1 MEMKQQQASPI
12 IEILQKLIIQPDI
25 PFYAPGHKHGQGVS
39 KILSDLL
46 GKRTFQADLPE
57 LPELDNLFAPL
68 GVIQEA
74 QSLAADLW
82 GASQTWFL
90 VNGTTSGVIAAI
102 LATCGT
108 GDKIILPRN
117 SHQSAIAG
125 LILSGAIPIFI
136 EPVYDAQWDL
146 AYGITPEAL
155 EKTLH
160 NNPDTKAVMLLYPT
174 YHGVGADIQA
184 IAEISHR
191 YHIPLIVDE
200 AHGAHFHFHR
210 DLPPSAMEAGADIT
224 IQSTHKTLGALSQ
237 ASMLHLQGLRVNPQR
252 ITKALSLVQSTSP
265 SYLLLA
271 SLDGARHQM
280 ALEGKALLTPTLDV
294 AQIARQKLAEIPG
307 LTILNF
313 AEPQP
318 GFRWFD
324 PTRLTVDVSQWG
336 LTGFEVDEILRDEWG
351 VTAELPTLRQLS
363 FIISLGNSPED
374 IEALIQAFRVLSHR
388 YSISKTTSLK
398 IPPIPP
404 SHFALSPRDAFLAD
418 TETVKVE
425 NAIARISAELICPYP
440 PGIPLL
446 IPGEI
451 ITQEALNYLQTVQQ
465 LGGMISGCSDSSL
478 KTFQVTANK

>member
-1 MEMKQQQASPI
+1 MKQQQASPI
-12 IEILQKLIIQPDI
+12 MEILQKLIVQSDV

-57 LPELDNLFAPL
+57 LPELDNLFAPF
-68 GVIQEA
+68 GVIKEA
-74 QSLAADLW
+74 QCLAADLW

-90 VNGTTSGVIAAI
+90 VNGTTSGVIASI
-102 LATCGT
+102 LATCGA

-125 LILSGAIPIFI
+125 LILSGAMPIFI

-146 AYGITPEAL
+146 AYGITPEVL
-155 EKTLH
+155 EKTLQ
-160 NNPDTKAVMLLYPT
+160 NNPDAKAVMLLYPT

-184 IAEISHR
+184 IAEVSHR

-200 AHGAHFHFHR
+200 AHGAHFHFHP
-210 DLPPSAMEAGADIT
+210 DFPPSALEAGADIT

-237 ASMLHLQGLRVNPQR
+237 ASMLHLQGSRVNPQR

-271 SLDGARHQM
+271 SLDGARQQM
-280 ALEGKALLTPTLDV
+280 ALEGRALLAQTLDL
-294 AQIARQKLAEIPG
+294 AQIARQKLSKIPG
-307 LTILNF
+307 LTVLNF

-324 PTRLTVDVSQWG
+324 STRLTVDVSQWG
-336 LTGFEVDEILRDEWG
+336 LTGFEIDEILRDEWG

-363 FIISLGNSPED
+363 FIISLGNSPQD

-388 YSISKTTSLK
+388 YPILETTILN

-404 SHFALSPRDAFLAD
+404 SHFALSPRDAFFEI
-418 TETVKVE
+418 TETVKIQ

-451 ITQEALNYLQTVQQ
+451 ITQEALGYLQKVQQ
-465 LGGMISGCSDSSL
+465 LGGIISGCSDSSL
-478 KTFQVTANK
+478 QTFEVIAND

>member
-1 MEMKQQQASPI
+1 MNQQQASPI
-12 IEILQKLIIQPDI
+12 MEILQKLIVQSDV

-90 VNGTTSGVIAAI
+90 VNGTTSGVIASI
-102 LATCGT
+102 LATCGA

-125 LILSGAIPIFI
+125 LILSGAMPIFI

-146 AYGITPEAL
+146 AYGITPEVL
-155 EKTLH
+155 EKTLQ
-160 NNPDTKAVMLLYPT
+160 NNPDAKAVMLLYPT

-191 YHIPLIVDE
+191 YDIPLIVDE
-200 AHGAHFHFHR
+200 AHGAHFHFHP
-210 DLPPSAMEAGADIT
+210 DLPPSAMAAGADIT

-237 ASMLHLQGLRVNPQR
+237 ASMLHLQGSRVNPQR

-280 ALEGKALLTPTLDV
+280 ALDGKALLTQTLDL
-294 AQIARQKLAEIPG
+294 AQMARQKLAQIPG
-307 LTILNF
+307 VKILNF
-313 AEPQP
+313 AKPKP
-318 GFRWFD
+318 GFHWFD

-336 LTGFEVDEILRDEWG
+336 LTGFEIDEILRDEWG

-363 FIISLGNSPED
+363 FIISLGNSQED
-374 IEALIQAFRVLSHR
+374 IEALAQAFSVLSDR
-388 YSISKTTSLK
+388 YPISETTILK
-398 IPPIPP
+398 IPSIPP
-404 SHFALSPRDAFLAD
+404 FHFALSPRDAFFSM
-418 TETVKVE
+418 TETVKIE

-446 IPGEI
+446 IPGEM
-451 ITQEALNYLQTVQQ
+451 ITKEALDYLQKVQS

-478 KTFQVTANK
+478 KTVQVIAN

>member
-1 MEMKQQQASPI
+1 MNQQQASPI
-12 IEILQKLIIQPDI
+12 TEILQKLIIQSDI
-25 PFYAPGHKHGQGVS
+25 PFYSPGHKHGQGVS

-57 LPELDNLFAPL
+57 LPELDNLFAPF
-68 GVIQEA
+68 GVIKEA
-74 QSLAADLW
+74 QSLAAELW

-102 LATCGT
+102 LATCGA

-125 LILSGAIPIFI
+125 LIVSGAIPIFI

-146 AYGITPEAL
+146 AYGIAPEAL
-155 EKTLH
+155 EQTLQAH
-160 NNPDTKAVMLLYPT
+160 PDAKAVMLLYPT

-200 AHGAHFHFHR
+200 AHGAHFHFHP
-210 DLPPSAMEAGADIT
+210 DLPPSAMKAGADIT

-237 ASMLHLQGLRVNPQR
+237 ASMLHLQGSRMNPQR

-271 SLDGARHQM
+271 SLDGARYQM
-280 ALEGKALLTPTLDV
+280 ALEGNALLTQTLDL
-294 AQIARQKLAEIPG
+294 AQIARQKLAQIPG
-307 LTILNF
+307 IKILNF
-313 AEPQP
+313 AEPKL
-318 GFRWFD
+318 GFHWFD

-336 LTGFEVDEILRDEWG
+336 LTGFEVDEMLRDEWG

-363 FIISLGNSPED
+363 FIISLGNSLED
-374 IEALIQAFRVLSHR
+374 IEALIQAFRVLSYR
-388 YSISKTTSLK
+388 YPILETNILK
-398 IPPIPP
+398 IPPIPL
-404 SHFALSPRDAFLAD
+404 SHFALSPRDAFFAM
-418 TETVKVE
+418 TETVKIE

-446 IPGEI
+446 IPGEM
-451 ITQEALNYLQTVQQ
+451 ITQEALDYLQKVQN
-465 LGGMISGCSDSSL
+465 LGGMISGCSDSTL
-478 KTFQVTANK
+478 QTFQVIANK